1 MSSVVYDC
9 IILGGGASG
18 LFAASML
25 TNITSGKANILIIDG
40 NDRCGKKLAMTGS
53 GRCNLTNR
61 NVSADKYNTDCTE
74 RLERCLSAF
83 GYSDAVDF
91 FENVLGIET
100 VCDDGL
106 FYPATYRAATVIDS
120 FRFYLEDN
128 NCGMKFGVKCEK
140 VSFKNGLYEAYL
152 KDGSVYKSKYF
163 ICATGGY
170 TYPSTGSTGSVNAV
184 LKEFIRRDD
193 IVPFKPALTSLTSKM
208 PGIKALAGIRCRG
221 KVSVSPDGTNAAGSS
236 EGEIIF
242 SKDGGISGICVMD
255 VSGKAV
261 EMLDKGQKP
270 VAVLNL
276 LGKGFDETYKLLED
290 RKNKFGQRS
299 ISSALTGIFPRV
311 LSEFLCRTSNIDPS
325 VTIHD
330 LSDEELKDLCGAIC
344 NLKIPIDGSGGTDKA
359 QVSSGGIKL
368 ISVNE
373 HMQYGS
379 FDGLYIIGEALNVD
393 GRCGG
398 FNLQWAWSSA
408 AAAAKEVGSRCLS

>member
-1 MSSVVYDC
+1 MNGEVFDC

-18 LFAASML
+18 LFAASL
-25 TNITSGKANILIIDG
+25 LIKETDGKANVLLIDG

-61 NVSADKYNTDCTE
+61 NASADKYNTDCPE
-74 RLERCLSAF
+74 RLEKCLSSF
-83 GYSDAVDF
+83 GYFDTVSF

-100 VCDDGL
+100 VCDEGL
-106 FYPATYRAATVIDS
+106 YYPATYRAATVIDS

-128 NCGMKFGVKCEK
+128 GCGMKFGAKCEN
-140 VSFKNGLYEAYL
+140 VSLKNGLYETLL
-152 KDGSVYKSKYF
+152 KDGSVYKGKNF
-163 ICATGGY
+163 ICATGGH
-170 TYPSTGSTGSVNAV
+170 TYPSTGSTGSIDTV
-184 LKEFIRRDD
+184 LKEFLRREDL
-193 IVPFKPALTSLTSKM
+193 VPFKPALTSLTSKL

-221 KVSVSPDGTNAAGSS
+221 SVTLDLYGNAVDAS

-261 EMLDKGQKP
+261 EMLGKGQKP

-276 LGKGFDETYKLLED
+276 LGRDFDETYKLLH
-290 RKNKFGQRS
+290 RRTCMFGQRS
-299 ISSALTGIFPRV
+299 VTSALTGLFPRV
-311 LSEFLCRTSNIDPS
+311 LCEFLCRTADIDPAG
-325 VTIHD
+325 TISG
-330 LSDEELKDLCGAIC
+330 LSDKNLQELCNAIC
-344 NLKIPIDGSGGTDKA
+344 KLEIPVDGFGGTDKA

-368 ISVNE
+368 ASVGDN
-373 HMQYGS
+373 MQYGS
-379 FDGLYIIGEALNVD
+379 FDGLFIIGEALNVD

-408 AAAAKEVGSRCLS
+408 AAAAKEVALRCSN